1 MFWLKLRQWKETILP
16 QFITSCRNFL
26 IWQVDKIIAEDENRA
41 GKLRNSAPII
51 FHDSS
56 RAVLY
61 AVPVNGDEFPL
72 NDCSLSTLVTPKRN
86 LAMCKRTSCAQVH
99 ELL

>member
-16 QFITSCRNFL
+16 QIITSCRNFL
-26 IWQVDKIIAEDENRA
+26 IWQADKIIAEDENRA

-72 NDCSLSTLVTPKRN
+72 NDCSLPQATG
-86 LAMCKRTSCAQVH
+86 
-99 ELL
+99 